1 MASSSRDLADY
12 HAMVAADIENYT
24 GNSDDKVRVLADWLP
39 QVLREA
45 FARSDL
51 DFSQIK
57 ISSQAGDGYVAGVD
71 YHKLPRLINPLLG
84 QLQEV
89 LAERNAK
96 ANRHDPRM
104 RLRVSVHIGPLPTE
118 ADAGRSDGTVMN
130 EVHRLLDAEQ
140 SRAAL
145 VDSDPDATF
154 VAAVISQRAYEDAIV
169 SKACGLPPS
178 MFAPIQVRVKQFTGD
193 AWLYVPQASGAAR
206 HRVGANSTNPRTGG
220 SPERAPGPGHSDS
233 MAPGGAPTSV
243 FHIGTAGQVANSV
256 PGPVTIHQTIPDSD
270 RHPKP

>member
-220 SPERAPGPGHSDS
+220 SPSGPQAPGTLTRWLPAALRLRSS
-233 MAPGGAPTSV
+233 
-243 FHIGTAGQVANSV
+243 I
-256 PGPVTIHQTIPDSD
+256 
-270 RHPKP
+270 